1 MPVFGQLFDYLCA
14 QPRAQT
20 TGLWLLQSDLI
31 RVHGGPQGPG
41 RCDRCF
47 GPSEWGTAILSTY
60 NGAVLGPCLSW
71 FGPFDCS
78 ATGRSFVAVAG
89 PNRPETEP
97 RRPLSLETSCPV
109 TADIKSTPY
118 LGRSIFHHICAI
130 CSPGFRNSPLLAAGA
145 IKKCSELST

>member
-60 NGAVLGPCLSW
+60 NGAVIGPCLSW

-97 RRPLSLETSCPV
+97 RRPLSLETYCPV
-109 TADIKSTPY
+109 TANIKSTPIWAGQFSTIFVPFVPPVFETRPCWL
-118 LGRSIFHHICAI
+118 LGQ
-130 CSPGFRNSPLLAAGA
+130 
-145 IKKCSELST
+145 